1 MGAKLKMQADWPS
14 PTWASQRAWLPNIWF
29 GGVSSYT
36 NILGPWRMD
45 YTYPIKDAEPWMVR
59 NFKSPWN
66 AVNALTQFVFENKYQ
81 EPYQPGQSREVYISA
96 VIYDPTTI
104 QYDSEGN
111 MLSPYGYLAW
121 NRLGADLNHLK
132 ELVGKLTVRTRWTD
146 GNGGER
152 FVDTVVTN
160 KSINNNTD
168 TTIFQPTGDLVTT
181 AGPNELG
188 QFWDFTI
195 SSS

>member
-1 MGAKLKMQADWPS
+1 MGAKLKMQEDWPS

-29 GGVSSYT
+29 GGISSYSD
-36 NILGPWRMD
+36 ILGPWRMD

-66 AVNALTQFVFENKYQ
+66 GGTALTQFVFQNGQ
-81 EPYQPGQSREVYISA
+81 QNPQPGQSREVYISA

-104 QYDSEGN
+104 QYDNDGN
-111 MLSPYGYLAW
+111 MLYPYGYVAW
-121 NRLGADLNHLK
+121 NRLGADLNHLN
-132 ELVGKLTVRTRWTD
+132 ELVGKLTVRTKWTD
-146 GNGGER
+146 YNGGER

-160 KSINNNTD
+160 KSINNDTD
-168 TTIFQPTGDLVTT
+168 TTPFQPTGDLVTT
-181 AGPNELG
+181 ASPQETG

-195 SSS
+195 ASS